1 MNFLKRWVPFL
12 FGLVGIYFL
21 GYLYQYDFGFGLR
34 INNLMTELVHFTI
47 FAIFGLITCHSIC
60 KKGKITRPHFIYALG
75 IMFFISVIGVFNEVR
90 IHPEHGGGNVRDI
103 FFHLSASILGIII
116 WRLIWLIKNDVV

>member
-12 FGLVGIYFL
+12 FGLGTVYFL
-21 GYLYQYDFGFGLR
+21 GYLYQYNFGFSLK
-34 INNLMTELVHFTI
+34 INNLMTELIHFAV

-60 KKGKITRPHFIYALG
+60 QKGRIIRPHFIYVLG
-75 IMFFISVIGVFNEVR
+75 VVFFISVIGVFNEVR

-103 FFHLSASILGIII
+103 FFHLSASILGVIV
-116 WRLIWLIKNDVV
+116 WRLIWLIKKDVV